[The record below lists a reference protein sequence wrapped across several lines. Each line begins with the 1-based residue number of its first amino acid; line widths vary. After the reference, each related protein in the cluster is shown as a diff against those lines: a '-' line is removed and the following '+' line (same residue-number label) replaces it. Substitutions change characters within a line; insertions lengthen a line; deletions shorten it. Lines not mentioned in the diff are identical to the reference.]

1 MSVYFILAYLAY
13 LIVSF
18 VILKFVSKFDV
29 ILGLVRFMRKTNSSM
44 CCIKTTTVFYLAYF
58 LVCPIIIA
66 LAWSLYIYDK
76 SSEDDNVI
84 AGAIFLMIMF
94 STFVLLGA
102 VVWYGAKWHVSKA
115 VMIFLGLGGFSAWL
129 FTITVALTKE
139 NYTF

>member
-1 MSVYFILAYLAY
+1 MAYLLY
-13 LIVSF
+13 LVVSF
-18 VILKFVSKFDV
+18 CILKFVSEFDV
-29 ILGLVRFMRKTNSSM
+29 ILGLVRHMRKNNSSTG
-44 CCIKTTTVFYLAYF
+44 CIKVTTIFYLAYF
-58 LVCPIIIA
+58 IVCPIIIA

-102 VVWYGAKWHVSKA
+102 VIWYGAKWHVSKA
-115 VMIFLGLGGFSAWL
+115 VMICFGLGAFSAWL
-129 FTITVALTKE
+129 FTLTVALTKE